1 LANTF
6 TVNGGICS
14 TPELSLAA
22 ENRLLLAW
30 SERQRGFWRGRVALL
45 QEGNAVAKCVLE
57 EAADV
62 MFPQARQN
70 PAGQT
75 WVVYEKADAKGS
87 TIVKRDLTQVLR
99 PGAGKPPK
107 Q

>member
-1 LANTF
+1 M
-6 TVNGGICS
+6 NGGICS